1 MSQSSQNFTLKQWTL
16 FFLTLIPFGYFSYL
30 NRGLQLDDALIY
42 QRYIRNLLE
51 GNGLVYNAG
60 EFFNGLTSPLY
71 TFLTIIVSFFIGDI
85 QSATM
90 ILATGLMALTLWLL
104 LSIFSRYENFYFVL
118 FGAIFLVCFP
128 YFYLTY
134 GMETP
139 LFLFLIVLCIYLFEN
154 KNIFWIGITS
164 ALLIITR
171 GEGVF
176 LIFALAIEHFRQQ
189 RPFPKIQYFI
199 LPLLILVATYS
210 FNKFYYGAF
219 LADTAAAKIYQGQSG
234 LWGKWPAF
242 QHVEY
247 QMGWFFSH
255 NTTVFYSL
263 VVLSIFGII
272 RLRLQPLNIIILSFL
287 TFYTLFF
294 VILNIPNYHWYYA
307 PYYLFGFFYT
317 GVGIAWLVR
326 NLFVAPDILFRTL
339 FLTGIAIFLLGL
351 LYSTLIITKTKPDI
365 GSQAKPYVTI
375 GQWLKENAPADAKI
389 ALIEI
394 GTVGWYSQ
402 RYIIDILGLVNPYNA
417 KFIGEKKFSA
427 WLHYYAPDYILIH
440 QPLTGHE
447 VGAKDAILMGD
458 FSAEVQLQVP
468 QFQLLARNQS
478 PDGSKTNQPLRFLPS
493 ATKLS
498 HDTQI
503 SYEQNQAVLM
513 VHAPGELHFQ
523 LPAGQYQLTGQFGIL
538 TDAYRAESESP
549 TDGVV
554 FSAFIKPN
562 EQAPGEAQQILFKRQ
577 LDPQQQPE
585 DRGIQSFTVSSF
597 TLKQP
602 AQLILSTEPGI
613 AKNSYSDWSFWKA
626 IQIIPF

>member
-1 MSQSSQNFTLKQWTL
+1 MQSSSNFTLKQWTL

-42 QRYIRNLLE
+42 QRYIRNLFE
-51 GNGLVYNAG
+51 GHGLVYNPG
-60 EFFNGLTSPLY
+60 EFFNGLTSALY
-71 TFLTIIVSFFIGDI
+71 TFLTIIASFLIGDI
-85 QSATM
+85 QYATI
-90 ILATGLMALTLWLL
+90 ILATGLMALTLWLMVA
-104 LSIFSRYENFYFVL
+104 IFSRYENFYFVL

-139 LFLFLIVLCIYLFEN
+139 LFLFLITLCIYLFEKQN
-154 KNIFWIGITS
+154 TFWLGITS

-176 LIFALAIEHFRQQ
+176 LIFALAIEHFRQK
-189 RPFPKIQYFI
+189 RPFPKIPDFI
-199 LPLLILVATYS
+199 LPLLILVATYL

-219 LADTAAAKIYQGQSG
+219 FPDTAAAKIYQGQSG
-234 LWGKWPAF
+234 LWGEWPAF
-242 QHVEY
+242 KYIEY
-247 QMGWFFSH
+247 QVGWFFSH
-255 NTTVFYSL
+255 NTTVLYSL
-263 VVLSIFGII
+263 AILSILGIF
-272 RLRLQPLNIIILSFL
+272 RLRLQPINLIILSFL

-317 GVGIAWLVR
+317 GIGVAWLVR
-326 NLFVAPDILFRTL
+326 NLFAAPDVLFRSL
-339 FLTGIAIFLLGL
+339 FLTGIAIFLAAL
-351 LYSTLIITKTKPDI
+351 LYTTFMITKNKPDI
-365 GSQAKPYVTI
+365 GSQATPYVTI
-375 GQWLKENAPADAKI
+375 GQWLKENTPTEAKI

-417 KFIGEKKFSA
+417 KFIGERKFNA
-427 WLHYYAPDYILIH
+427 WLYYYVPDYILIH

-447 VGAKDAILMGD
+447 MGVKDAILMGD
-458 FSAEVQLQVP
+458 FRLETQLQVP
-468 QFQLLARNQS
+468 QFQLLVRNQPS
-478 PDGSKTNQPLRFLPS
+478 DSSKNNQPVRFLPS
-493 ATKLS
+493 VTKLS
-498 HDTQI
+498 HTTQL

-523 LPAGQYQLTGQFGIL
+523 LPEGQYQLTGQFGIL
-538 TDAYRAESESP
+538 ADAYRAESESP
-549 TDGVV
+549 TDGVI
-554 FSAFIKPN
+554 FSALIKSYK
-562 EQAPGEAQQILFKRQ
+562 EAQQETAKILFERQ
-577 LDPQQQPE
+577 LEPWQQPE

-602 AQLILSTEPGI
+602 AQLILSTDPGV
-613 AKNSYSDWSFWKA
+613 ANNAYSDWSFWKA
-626 IQIIPF
+626 VQIIPF